1 MYKIRSVEFI
11 EHPILK
17 NLVLDFCDIN
27 GNAVS
32 SIIFAGENGNGKST
46 ILNEIYNN
54 ISQNQISNMIIE
66 IEVNNQCLKLNYQKL
81 TQNSYRIDAYDMEEK
96 KIEFNNC
103 ELCAI
108 FSDVDINFHS
118 KSVSSVT
125 SMTLDEENMSRRSTS
140 DLPTKINQL
149 IIDIQA
155 LDDADV
161 AYAAR
166 KNPNSTVKELNV
178 EERMP
183 RFTEAFSKVF
193 DNLSYNRVENRNGN
207 KVIFFNKNG
216 VDVPIDNLSSG
227 EKQIVYR
234 GCFLLKDVNALKGA
248 FVFLDEPEISLHPIW
263 QMKIMDYYKSIFT
276 NKEGVQTS
284 QIFAV
289 THSPFVI
296 HSDNRRDDKVI
307 VLARNEM
314 GDIVVKYKPEYFKC
328 SSSEVVKDAFSIQ
341 NFYPEKS
348 NVYLE
353 GRTDEKYFNKAL
365 EVFGYNVM
373 FDFRWVGYIKDNG
386 QEENTGKDA
395 LNKASQFLIS
405 RNLPQ
410 KNICLFDCDTN
421 KIPIVKNN
429 VYVITIPQ
437 YNNSKKM
444 KKGIENALVLDNI
457 DTEDFYSEKTKIG
470 DYGDDSIIKEFRKMD
485 FCNYICSLDDEILKG
500 VFSNLRTQIDK
511 IIEIMNS

>member
-1 MYKIRSVEFI
+1 MYKIRRVEFI

-96 KIEFNNC
+96 KIEFNNR

-166 KNPNSTVKELNV
+166 KNPNSIVKELNV

-216 VDVPIDNLSSG
+216 EEMELA
-227 EKQIVYR
+227 
-234 GCFLLKDVNALKGA
+234 FLL
-248 FVFLDEPEISLHPIW
+248 
-263 QMKIMDYYKSIFT
+263 
-276 NKEGVQTS
+276 
-284 QIFAV
+284 
-289 THSPFVI
+289 
-296 HSDNRRDDKVI
+296 
-307 VLARNEM
+307 
-314 GDIVVKYKPEYFKC
+314 
-328 SSSEVVKDAFSIQ
+328 
-341 NFYPEKS
+341 
-348 NVYLE
+348 
-353 GRTDEKYFNKAL
+353 
-365 EVFGYNVM
+365 
-373 FDFRWVGYIKDNG
+373 
-386 QEENTGKDA
+386 
-395 LNKASQFLIS
+395 
-405 RNLPQ
+405 
-410 KNICLFDCDTN
+410 
-421 KIPIVKNN
+421 
-429 VYVITIPQ
+429 
-437 YNNSKKM
+437 
-444 KKGIENALVLDNI
+444 
-457 DTEDFYSEKTKIG
+457 
-470 DYGDDSIIKEFRKMD
+470 
-485 FCNYICSLDDEILKG
+485 
-500 VFSNLRTQIDK
+500 
-511 IIEIMNS
+511 